1 MQRGM
6 KAEPSVITVGTFD
19 GVHLGHR
26 AVVGKVVED
35 ARRRGARP
43 LVITFDPHPLAVVA
57 PQRMPGLL
65 ESAAARCRRIESMG
79 AVPVLLEFNEEL
91 RRKTAAEWME
101 ILRRDYGAVEVV
113 AGYDNTFGCDGL
125 KMSIRD
131 YRSLGERLGIEVEE
145 APVVEGISSSA
156 IREALGSGDVERASE
171 MLGYP
176 YRISGRVTHGKGLGR
191 RLGFPTANVIPDGR
205 LLLPA
210 NGVYAADAEL
220 PSGEVRR
227 AVVNVGRAPTV
238 GDAFPVTV
246 EAYITDFDGDLYDS
260 EVTLDFLHRL
270 RDERKFPSVEELTE
284 QIRAD
289 VEAARRL

>member
-43 LVITFDPHPLAVVA
+43 LVITFEPHPLAVVA
-57 PQRMPGLL
+57 PERMPGLL
-65 ESAAARCRRIESMG
+65 ESPVTRCRRIESMG

-125 KMSIRD
+125 KMSIHD
-131 YRSLGERLGIEVEE
+131 YRSLGEALGVDVEE
-145 APVVEGISSSA
+145 APIVEGISSSA
-156 IREALGSGDVERASE
+156 IREALGRGDVERASE

-176 YRISGRVTHGKGLGR
+176 YRISGRVVHGKGLGH
-191 RLGFPTANVIPDGR
+191 RLGYPTANVIPDGR
-205 LLLPA
+205 FLLPA

-220 PSGEVRR
+220 LSGEVRR
-227 AVVNVGRAPTV
+227 AVVNVGKAPTV
-238 GDAFPVTV
+238 GSAFPVTV
-246 EAYITDFDGDLYDS
+246 EAYITDFGGNLYDR
-260 EVTLDFLHRL
+260 EIALDFLHRL
-270 RDERKFPSVEELTE
+270 RDERKFPSVEELTA

-289 VEAARRL
+289 VEAARSL

>member
-43 LVITFDPHPLAVVA
+43 LVITFEPHPLAVVA

-79 AVPVLLEFNEEL
+79 AVAVLLEFNEEL

-125 KMSIRD
+125 KMGIND
-131 YRSLGERLGIEVEE
+131 YRSLGKRLGIEVEE

-191 RLGFPTANVIPDGR
+191 RLGFPTANVIPDSR

-246 EAYITDFDGDLYDS
+246 EAYITDFDGNLYDR
-260 EVTLDFLHRL
+260 EITLDFLHRL

-289 VEAARRL
+289 VEGARSL